1 MCQDLLSLR
10 RKEKC
15 IILICLTS
23 MFEIM
28 LVPLEN
34 TTRKGCKNNY
44 KRKIL
49 LWIRKKWLG
58 SSLHV
63 PSLHTIVN
71 KTHFLLGQRGR
82 GGDWH
87 RNPHKEKNQM
97 GEDFLWGH
105 CFFPI
110 QLQRIYIEVVSR
122 VANYLETKPH
132 SQHQVCIPLGVWPKP
147 TVGLLISPTNSLGA
161 LLVS

>member
-10 RKEKC
+10 REEKC

-34 TTRKGCKNNY
+34 TIRKGCKHNY
-44 KRKIL
+44 QRKIL

-58 SSLHV
+58 SSHHV

-82 GGDWH
+82 GVTGTETH
-87 RNPHKEKNQM
+87 IKERTKWGETSCEGYLLKSTSKNLCWNSEHSCWLFGNKASQPASSVHSPR
-97 GEDFLWGH
+97 GLT
-105 CFFPI
+105 
-110 QLQRIYIEVVSR
+110 Q
-122 VANYLETKPH
+122 AN
-132 SQHQVCIPLGVWPKP
+132 CWPSHLPDK
-147 TVGLLISPTNSLGA
+147 
-161 LLVS
+161 